1 MVLAIALALVL
12 GQDSA
17 RPATCR
23 LSGKLTLV
31 EHDRPVSPEGLA
43 YVFVKTVSASKWRP
57 PNTTHTIVQ
66 KNKQFS
72 KSVLVVV
79 KGDTVEFTNEDA
91 ITHDAFS
98 IKDITFKLLPST
110 NPKTGAYALTDPGT
124 AHVQCNIHK
133 SMRLDILSVANPF
146 YAGVAADGSYAIAD
160 VPRGEYTLIAWE
172 PHGNTAD
179 QRHVRCEDAD
189 SRVPDMKLKRNPEP
203 ELVHRDGSP
212 YDKDD
217 PYIVK

>member
-12 GQDSA
+12 GPDGA

-23 LSGKLTLV
+23 LSGKLTLI
-31 EHDRPVSPEGLA
+31 ENDRPISPEGLA
-43 YVFVKTVSASKWRP
+43 YVFVQSVSARKWRP

-79 KGDTVEFTNEDA
+79 KGDTVEFTNEDGF
-91 ITHDAFS
+91 THDAFS

-110 NPKTGAYALTDPGT
+110 KPKTGAYALTDPGT

-133 SMRLDILSVANPF
+133 SMRLDILSVGNPF
-146 YAGVAADGSYAIAD
+146 YAGVAADGSYTIAD
-160 VPRGEYTLIAWE
+160 VPRGTYTIMAWE
-172 PHGNTAD
+172 PHGRVIHTDN
-179 QRHVRCEDAD
+179 VSCEGPD
-189 SRVPDMKLKRNPEP
+189 SRVPDMELPRNPEP
-203 ELVHRDGSP
+203 ELYRRDGSP
-212 YDKDD
+212 YDGIY
-217 PYIVK
+217 PQQ